1 MEEPNPTGGGRVCLL
16 TVFGAGDVGQDPE
29 ALGLQVGCA
38 AGPLGHVLWFPWP
51 DHGLVHR

>member
-1 MEEPNPTGGGRVCLL
+1 MEEPNPTGGGRVRLL

-38 AGPLGHVLWFPWP
+38 AGPFGHVLWFPWP